1 MGIQTSLDQ
10 VAHAARILDVMQ
22 EADELTVA
30 ASRDGGG
37 RAVRLLARAA
47 ADPADQL
54 TAVAAIHALAQ
65 VFDEAADLA
74 LVALLDHDTRWIREH
89 AAWAFGTRLPRFD
102 AVSGLVAMVV
112 EGGFPGMLA
121 QRTLQQWAGS
131 APDHLAL
138 ALENALLGIRG
149 DGARSRLVETV
160 GLVRGRI
167 PERVLLRVAQ
177 DAAEGPL
184 TRSAAVAALGD
195 RPADE
200 ATLGIVSDI
209 ARGDDEVAAVA
220 RLAVLDIARQH
231 GDHPVA
237 PERPGL
243 TVVQLFL
250 HADIDAGLTHVGA
263 GDNGGI
269 ATLLVRLGDALVDPA
284 GPAGDAPAAR
294 HVAADGTPTGAG
306 AGATATSAA
315 AVADRPVDRV
325 ITLSRG
331 TPDQALASLARVSAG
346 EDGHVFAHVPM
357 LGGPRSLPEAWPHRV
372 AAERGIRRVL
382 RAAGRVDAVHLRMA
396 DVGTLAAST
405 VARELGIPVVF
416 TVAPDPHG
424 VVDALDRSGALTRDR
439 FGAVDAR
446 EHYWFRVRLV
456 QRLAADAAHTVL
468 FPRPELRRDMRRL
481 VGIDV
486 DAHPERHS
494 VVAEGI
500 DVAAIERSR
509 DDALLGAD
517 ADGAPARAFV
527 ELDQL
532 LAGLPEERR
541 GLPLVISVGRLAR
554 VKGMASLAHVWAADP
569 ALRARANVLIV
580 GGDLDAPSPEE
591 REQLTRILEAVPG
604 ADPVAAVAA
613 DPRAAAASAASAGL
627 LLAGHRGNDTVTRWL
642 AAVRYGRPG
651 LSAPGGAYAC
661 ASIKEEFGVA
671 LLEAMSM
678 GLPVVAPASGGP
690 ATYVEDG
697 VTGLLVDTTDPAALG
712 TGIARALDI
721 AAGPHADAAADRARD
736 MVARTFTIQAMAGT
750 LSRVYRDVAAADDR
764 TLWELSA
771 S

>member
-10 VAHAARILDVMQ
+10 VAQAARILDVMQ

-74 LVALLDHDTRWIREH
+74 LVALLDHDVRWIREH

-121 QRTLQQWAGS
+121 QRTLQQWAAS
-131 APDHLAL
+131 TPDHLSL
-138 ALENALLGIRG
+138 ALENALLGVRG
-149 DGARSRLVETV
+149 DGARSRLVETI
-160 GLVRGRI
+160 GLVSGRI
-167 PERVLLRVAQ
+167 PERVLLRTAQ
-177 DAAEGPL
+177 DPREGPL
-184 TRSAAVAALGD
+184 TRAAAVAALGD
-195 RPADE
+195 RPAGE

-231 GDHPVA
+231 GDHPAA

-284 GPAGDAPAAR
+284 GASTGTHD
-294 HVAADGTPTGAG
+294 VADTT
-306 AGATATSAA
+306 
-315 AVADRPVDRV
+315 VADRPVDRV
-325 ITLSRG
+325 LTLSRG

-346 EDGHVFAHVPM
+346 DDGHVFAHIPM

-372 AAERGIRRVL
+372 EAERGIRRVL

-424 VVDALDRSGALTRDR
+424 VVDALDRSGALTRDG

-468 FPRPELRRDMRRL
+468 FPRPELKRDMRRL

-509 DDALLGAD
+509 DDAMLGAD

-527 ELDQL
+527 ELDAL
-532 LAGLPEERR
+532 LAGLPAERR

-569 ALRARANVLIV
+569 ALRSRANLVIV
-580 GGDLDAPSPEE
+580 GGDLDAPSAEE
-591 REQLTRILEAVPG
+591 RDQLARILEAVPG
-604 ADPVAAVAA
+604 ADAPADAA
-613 DPRAAAASAASAGL
+613 RQGL

-651 LSAPGGAYAC
+651 LTAPGGAYAC

-697 VTGLLVDTTDPAALG
+697 VTGLLVDTSDSAALG

-721 AAGPHADAAADRARD
+721 AGGPGADAAADRARD

>member
-10 VAHAARILDVMQ
+10 VAQSARILDVMQ

-160 GLVRGRI
+160 GLVQGRI

-177 DAAEGPL
+177 DAAEGAL

-195 RPADE
+195 RPAGE
-200 ATLGIVSDI
+200 ATLAIVSDI

-284 GPAGDAPAAR
+284 GPAVGAPAA
-294 HVAADGTPTGAG
+294 HDVAATTVAG
-306 AGATATSAA
+306 
-315 AVADRPVDRV
+315 RPVDRV

-346 EDGHVFAHVPM
+346 DDGHVFAHVPM

-405 VARELGIPVVF
+405 VARQLGIPVVF

-468 FPRPELRRDMRRL
+468 FPRPELQRDIRRL

-527 ELDQL
+527 ELDAL

-569 ALRARANVLIV
+569 ALRARANLLIV
-580 GGDLDAPSPEE
+580 GGDLDAPSTEE
-591 REQLTRILEAVPG
+591 REQLARILEAVPG
-604 ADPVAAVAA
+604 ADPAAVAA

-651 LSAPGGAYAC
+651 LAAPGGAYAC

-721 AAGPHADAAADRARD
+721 AAGPRAEAAADRARD

>member
-10 VAHAARILDVMQ
+10 VAEAARILDVMQ

-74 LVALLDHDTRWIREH
+74 LVALLDHDVRWIREH

-131 APDHLAL
+131 TPDHVAL
-138 ALENALLGIRG
+138 ALENALLGVRG
-149 DGARSRLVETV
+149 DDARSRLVETI
-160 GLVRGRI
+160 GLVPGRI
-167 PERVLLRVAQ
+167 PERVLLRIAPA
-177 DAAEGPL
+177 AAEGPL

-195 RPADE
+195 RPAGE
-200 ATLGIVSDI
+200 AIAALVADI

-231 GDHPVA
+231 GDHPAA

-269 ATLLVRLGDALVDPA
+269 ATLLVRLGDALVETAVASASA
-284 GPAGDAPAAR
+284 GGAHADAPAA
-294 HVAADGTPTGAG
+294 AAP
-306 AGATATSAA
+306 
-315 AVADRPVDRV
+315 DRPVDRV

-331 TPDQALASLARVSAG
+331 TPDQALGSLARVTAG
-346 EDGHVFAHVPM
+346 DAGHVFAHIPM

-372 AAERGIRRVL
+372 EAERGIRRVL

-424 VVDALDRSGALTRDR
+424 VVDALDRSGALTRDG

-468 FPRPELRRDMRRL
+468 FPRPELKRDMRRL

-500 DVAAIERSR
+500 DVDAIERSR
-509 DDALLGAD
+509 DDAMLGAD

-527 ELDQL
+527 ELDDL
-532 LAGLPEERR
+532 LRDLPAERR

-569 ALRARANVLIV
+569 ALRSRANLLIV

-591 REQLTRILEAVPG
+591 REQLARILDAVPDADGPAG
-604 ADPVAAVAA
+604 AA
-613 DPRAAAASAASAGL
+613 RHGL

-651 LSAPGGAYAC
+651 LTAPGGAYAC

-697 VTGLLVDTTDPAALG
+697 VTGLLVDTADPAELA
-712 TGIARALDI
+712 TGITRALDI
-721 AAGPHADAAADRARD
+721 AAGPDAAAAADRARD

>member
-10 VAHAARILDVMQ
+10 VAQAARILDVMQ

-74 LVALLDHDTRWIREH
+74 LVALLDHEVRWIREH

-131 APDHLAL
+131 APDHLSL
-138 ALENALLGIRG
+138 ALENALLGVRG

-177 DAAEGPL
+177 DPREGPL

-195 RPADE
+195 RPAGE

-231 GDHPVA
+231 GDHPAA
-237 PERPGL
+237 PDRPGL

-284 GPAGDAPAAR
+284 GPAGDAP
-294 HVAADGTPTGAG
+294 GAHDV
-306 AGATATSAA
+306 TATT
-315 AVADRPVDRV
+315 VADRPVDRV

-331 TPDQALASLARVSAG
+331 TADQALASLARVTAG
-346 EDGHVFAHVPM
+346 GDGHVFAHIPL

-372 AAERGIRRVL
+372 EAERGIRRVL

-424 VVDALDRSGALTRDR
+424 VVDALDRSGALTRDG

-468 FPRPELRRDMRRL
+468 FPRPELKRDMRRL

-527 ELDQL
+527 ELDEL
-532 LAGLPEERR
+532 LAGLPAERR

-569 ALRARANVLIV
+569 ALRSRANLLVV
-580 GGDLDAPSPEE
+580 GGDLDAPSAEE
-591 REQLTRILEAVPG
+591 RDQLARILEAVPG
-604 ADPVAAVAA
+604 ADPAHVA
-613 DPRAAAASAASAGL
+613 DPRAAAADAARHGL

-651 LSAPGGAYAC
+651 LTAPGGAYAC

-697 VTGLLVDTTDPAALG
+697 VTGLLVDTTDPAALAV
-712 TGIARALDI
+712 GISRALDI
-721 AAGPHADAAADRARD
+721 AAGPDADAAADRARA

>member
-1 MGIQTSLDQ
+1 M
-10 VAHAARILDVMQ
+10 
-22 EADELTVA
+22 
-30 ASRDGGG
+30 
-37 RAVRLLARAA
+37 
-47 ADPADQL
+47 
-54 TAVAAIHALAQ
+54 
-65 VFDEAADLA
+65 
-74 LVALLDHDTRWIREH
+74 
-89 AAWAFGTRLPRFD
+89 
-102 AVSGLVAMVV
+102 
-112 EGGFPGMLA
+112 
-121 QRTLQQWAGS
+121 
-131 APDHLAL
+131 
-138 ALENALLGIRG
+138 
-149 DGARSRLVETV
+149 
-160 GLVRGRI
+160 
-167 PERVLLRVAQ
+167 
-177 DAAEGPL
+177 
-184 TRSAAVAALGD
+184 
-195 RPADE
+195 
-200 ATLGIVSDI
+200 
-209 ARGDDEVAAVA
+209 
-220 RLAVLDIARQH
+220 
-231 GDHPVA
+231 
-237 PERPGL
+237 
-243 TVVQLFL
+243 
-250 HADIDAGLTHVGA
+250 
-263 GDNGGI
+263 
-269 ATLLVRLGDALVDPA
+269 DPA
-284 GPAGDAPAAR
+284 GTVGHAPAAR
-294 HVAADGTPTGAG
+294 DVAATTVP
-306 AGATATSAA
+306 
-315 AVADRPVDRV
+315 DRPVGRV

-331 TPDQALASLARVSAG
+331 TPDQALASLARVTAG
-346 EDGHVFAHVPM
+346 DDGHVFAHIPM

-372 AAERGIRRVL
+372 EAERGIRRVL

-439 FGAVDAR
+439 FGGVDER

-468 FPRPELRRDMRRL
+468 FPRPELKRDMRRL

-509 DDALLGAD
+509 DDAVLGAD

-527 ELDQL
+527 ELDDL
-532 LAGLPEERR
+532 LRGLPEERR
-541 GLPLVISVGRLAR
+541 GLPLVISVGRIAR
-554 VKGMASLAHVWAADP
+554 VKGMAQLAHVWAADP
-569 ALRARANVLIV
+569 ALRSRANLLIV
-580 GGDLDAPSPEE
+580 GGDLDAPTPEE
-591 REQLTRILEAVPG
+591 REQLARILDAVPD
-604 ADPVAAVAA
+604 ADGPADAA
-613 DPRAAAASAASAGL
+613 RHGL

-651 LSAPGGAYAC
+651 LTAPGGAYAC

-697 VTGLLVDTTDPAALG
+697 VTGLLVDTTHPGDLA

-721 AAGPHADAAADRARD
+721 AAGPDADAAADRARD

>member
-10 VAHAARILDVMQ
+10 VAQAARILDVMQ

-74 LVALLDHDTRWIREH
+74 LVALLDHDVRWIREH

-121 QRTLQQWAGS
+121 QRTLQQWAAS
-131 APDHLAL
+131 TPDHLSL
-138 ALENALLGIRG
+138 ALENALLGVRG
-149 DGARSRLVETV
+149 DGARSRLVETI
-160 GLVRGRI
+160 GLVSGRI
-167 PERVLLRVAQ
+167 PERVLLRTAQ
-177 DAAEGPL
+177 DPREGPL
-184 TRSAAVAALGD
+184 TRAAAVAALGD
-195 RPADE
+195 RPAGE

-209 ARGDDEVAAVA
+209 AHGDDEVAAVA

-231 GDHPVA
+231 GDHPAA

-284 GPAGDAPAAR
+284 GTSTGTHD
-294 HVAADGTPTGAG
+294 VADTT
-306 AGATATSAA
+306 
-315 AVADRPVDRV
+315 VADRPVDRV
-325 ITLSRG
+325 VTLSRG

-346 EDGHVFAHVPM
+346 DDGHVFAHIPM

-372 AAERGIRRVL
+372 EAERGIRRVL

-424 VVDALDRSGALTRDR
+424 VVDALDRSGALTRDG

-468 FPRPELRRDMRRL
+468 FPRPELKRDMRRL

-509 DDALLGAD
+509 DDAMLGAD

-527 ELDQL
+527 ELDDL
-532 LAGLPEERR
+532 LAGLPAERR

-569 ALRARANVLIV
+569 ALRSRANLLIV
-580 GGDLDAPSPEE
+580 GGDLDAPSAEE
-591 REQLTRILEAVPG
+591 REQLARILEAVPG
-604 ADPVAAVAA
+604 ADAPADAA
-613 DPRAAAASAASAGL
+613 RHGL

-651 LSAPGGAYAC
+651 LTAPGGAYAC

-697 VTGLLVDTTDPAALG
+697 VTGLLVDTSDPAALG

-721 AAGPHADAAADRARD
+721 AGGPDADAAADRARD

>member
-10 VAHAARILDVMQ
+10 VAQAARILDVMQ

-74 LVALLDHDTRWIREH
+74 LVALLDHDVRWIREH

-121 QRTLQQWAGS
+121 QRTLQQWAAS
-131 APDHLAL
+131 TPDHLSL
-138 ALENALLGIRG
+138 ALENALLGVRG
-149 DGARSRLVETV
+149 DGARSRLVETI
-160 GLVRGRI
+160 GLVSGRI
-167 PERVLLRVAQ
+167 PERVLLRTAQ
-177 DAAEGPL
+177 DPREGPL
-184 TRSAAVAALGD
+184 TRAAAVAALGD
-195 RPADE
+195 RPAGE

-231 GDHPVA
+231 GDHPAA

-284 GPAGDAPAAR
+284 GASTGTHD
-294 HVAADGTPTGAG
+294 VADTT
-306 AGATATSAA
+306 
-315 AVADRPVDRV
+315 VADRPVDRV
-325 ITLSRG
+325 LTLSRG
-331 TPDQALASLARVSAG
+331 TPDQALASLARVSVG
-346 EDGHVFAHVPM
+346 DDGHVFAHIPM

-372 AAERGIRRVL
+372 EAERGIRRVL

-424 VVDALDRSGALTRDR
+424 VVDALDRSGALTRDG

-468 FPRPELRRDMRRL
+468 FPRPELKRDMRRL

-509 DDALLGAD
+509 DDAMLGAD
-517 ADGAPARAFV
+517 ADGTPARAFV
-527 ELDQL
+527 ELDAL
-532 LAGLPEERR
+532 LAGLPAERR

-569 ALRARANVLIV
+569 ALRSRANLLIV
-580 GGDLDAPSPEE
+580 GGDLDAPSAEE
-591 REQLTRILEAVPG
+591 RDQLARILEAVPG
-604 ADPVAAVAA
+604 ADAPADAA
-613 DPRAAAASAASAGL
+613 RHGL

-651 LSAPGGAYAC
+651 LTAPGGAYAC

-712 TGIARALDI
+712 SGIARALDI
-721 AAGPHADAAADRARD
+721 AAGPDADAAADRARD

>member
-10 VAHAARILDVMQ
+10 VAQAARILDVMQ

-74 LVALLDHDTRWIREH
+74 LVALLDHDVRWIREH

-131 APDHLAL
+131 TPDHVAL
-138 ALENALLGIRG
+138 ALENALLGVRG
-149 DGARSRLVETV
+149 DDARSRLVETI
-160 GLVRGRI
+160 GLVPGRI
-167 PERVLLRVAQ
+167 PERVLLRIAP
-177 DAAEGPL
+177 AEAEGPL

-195 RPADE
+195 RPAGE
-200 ATLGIVSDI
+200 AIAALVTDI

-231 GDHPVA
+231 GDHPAA
-237 PERPGL
+237 PELPGL

-269 ATLLVRLGDALVDPA
+269 ATLLVRLGDALV
-284 GPAGDAPAAR
+284 APAA
-294 HVAADGTPTGAG
+294 ASAAG
-306 AGATATSAA
+306 AHADAPDAA
-315 AVADRPVDRV
+315 ADRPVDRV

-331 TPDQALASLARVSAG
+331 TPDQALGSLARVTAG
-346 EDGHVFAHVPM
+346 DAGHVFAHIPM

-372 AAERGIRRVL
+372 EAERGIRRVL

-424 VVDALDRSGALTRDR
+424 VVDALDRSGALTRDG

-468 FPRPELRRDMRRL
+468 FPRPELKRDMRRL

-500 DVAAIERSR
+500 DVDAIERSR
-509 DDALLGAD
+509 DDAMLGAD

-527 ELDQL
+527 ELDRL
-532 LAGLPEERR
+532 LADLPAERR
-541 GLPLVISVGRLAR
+541 GLPLVVSVGRLAR

-569 ALRARANVLIV
+569 ALRSRANLLIV
-580 GGDLDAPSPEE
+580 GGDLEAPSPEE
-591 REQLTRILEAVPG
+591 REQLARILDAVPDVDGPAG
-604 ADPVAAVAA
+604 AA
-613 DPRAAAASAASAGL
+613 RHGL

-651 LSAPGGAYAC
+651 LTAPGGAYAC

-697 VTGLLVDTTDPAALG
+697 VTGLLVDTADAHALG

-721 AAGPHADAAADRARD
+721 AAGPGAAAAADRARD

>member
-10 VAHAARILDVMQ
+10 VAQAARILDVMQ

-74 LVALLDHDTRWIREH
+74 LVALLDHDVRWIREH

-121 QRTLQQWAGS
+121 QRTLQQWAAS
-131 APDHLAL
+131 TPDHLSL
-138 ALENALLGIRG
+138 ALENALLGVRG
-149 DGARSRLVETV
+149 DGARSRLVETI
-160 GLVRGRI
+160 GLVSGRI
-167 PERVLLRVAQ
+167 PERVLLRTAQ
-177 DAAEGPL
+177 DPREGPL
-184 TRSAAVAALGD
+184 TRAAAVAALGD
-195 RPADE
+195 RPAGE

-231 GDHPVA
+231 GDHPAA

-284 GPAGDAPAAR
+284 GTSTGTHD
-294 HVAADGTPTGAG
+294 VADTT
-306 AGATATSAA
+306 
-315 AVADRPVDRV
+315 VADRPVDRV
-325 ITLSRG
+325 LTLSRG

-346 EDGHVFAHVPM
+346 DDGHVFAHIPM

-372 AAERGIRRVL
+372 EAERGIRRVL

-424 VVDALDRSGALTRDR
+424 VVDALDRSGALTRDG

-468 FPRPELRRDMRRL
+468 FPRPELKRDMRRL

-509 DDALLGAD
+509 DDAMLGAD

-527 ELDQL
+527 ELDAL
-532 LAGLPEERR
+532 LAGLPAERR

-569 ALRARANVLIV
+569 ALRSRANLLIV
-580 GGDLDAPSPEE
+580 GGDLDAPSAEE
-591 REQLTRILEAVPG
+591 REQLARILEAVPG
-604 ADPVAAVAA
+604 ADAPADAA
-613 DPRAAAASAASAGL
+613 RHGL

-651 LSAPGGAYAC
+651 LTAPGGAYAC

-697 VTGLLVDTTDPAALG
+697 VTGLLVDTSDPAALG

-721 AAGPHADAAADRARD
+721 AGGPGADAAADRARD

>member
-10 VAHAARILDVMQ
+10 VAQAARILDVMQ

-89 AAWAFGTRLPRFD
+89 AAWAFGTRLPRYD

-112 EGGFPGMLA
+112 DGGFPGMLA
-121 QRTLQQWAGS
+121 QRTLQQWAVS

-138 ALENALLGIRG
+138 ALENALLGVRG
-149 DGARSRLVETV
+149 DDARARLVETV
-160 GLVRGRI
+160 GLVPGRI

-177 DAAEGPL
+177 DAREGTL
-184 TRSAAVAALGD
+184 ARAAAVAALGD
-195 RPADE
+195 RPAGE

-231 GDHPVA
+231 GDHLRP

-284 GPAGDAPAAR
+284 AAS
-294 HVAADGTPTGAG
+294 GASP
-306 AGATATSAA
+306 GAT
-315 AVADRPVDRV
+315 VADRPVDRV

-331 TPDQALASLARVSAG
+331 TADQALASLAQVSTG
-346 EDGHVFAHVPM
+346 RDGHVFAHIPM

-372 AAERGIRRVL
+372 EAERGIRRIL

-405 VARELGIPVVF
+405 VARQLGIPVVF

-439 FGAVDAR
+439 FGAVDER

-468 FPRPELRRDMRRL
+468 FPRPDLKRDMRHL

-509 DDALLGAD
+509 DDALLGVD

-527 ELDQL
+527 ELDEL
-532 LAGLPEERR
+532 LAALPDERR

-569 ALRARANVLIV
+569 ALRSRANLLIV

-591 REQLTRILEAVPG
+591 REQLARIAEAVPG
-604 ADPVAAVAA
+604 DPGTPAAADAA
-613 DPRAAAASAASAGL
+613 DPRAVAASAARHGL

-651 LSAPGGAYAC
+651 LTARGGAYAC

-671 LLEAMSM
+671 LLEAMST

-697 VTGLLVDTTDPAALG
+697 VTGLLVDTTDPAALAS
-712 TGIARALDI
+712 GIVRALDI
-721 AAGPHADAAADRARD
+721 AAGPDAAVAADRARD

-750 LSRVYRDVAAADDR
+750 LTRVYRDVAAADDR

>member
-10 VAHAARILDVMQ
+10 VAQAARILDVMQ

-121 QRTLQQWAGS
+121 QRTLQQWAAS

-138 ALENALLGIRG
+138 ALESALLGVRG
-149 DGARSRLVETV
+149 DGPRARLVETV
-160 GLVRGRI
+160 GLVAGRI
-167 PERVLLRVAQ
+167 PERVLLRLAQ
-177 DAAEGPL
+177 DAREGTL
-184 TRSAAVAALGD
+184 TRAAAVAALGD
-195 RPADE
+195 RPAGE
-200 ATLGIVSDI
+200 ATLAIVSDI

-231 GDHPVA
+231 GDHLRA

-250 HADIDAGLTHVGA
+250 HADIDAGLTQVGA

-269 ATLLVRLGDALVDPA
+269 ATLLVRLGDALVDP
-284 GPAGDAPAAR
+284 PAASD
-294 HVAADGTPTGAG
+294 AL
-306 AGATATSAA
+306 AGAT
-315 AVADRPVDRV
+315 VADRPVDRV

-331 TPDQALASLARVSAG
+331 TADQALASLAQVSTG
-346 EDGHVFAHVPM
+346 RDGHVFAHIPM

-372 AAERGIRRVL
+372 EAERGIRRIL

-439 FGAVDAR
+439 FGGVDER

-468 FPRPELRRDMRRL
+468 FPRPELKRDMRRL

-494 VVAEGI
+494 VIAEGI

-509 DDALLGAD
+509 DDAVLGAD
-517 ADGAPARAFV
+517 AEGAPARAFV
-527 ELDQL
+527 ELDEL
-532 LAGLPEERR
+532 LAALPAERR

-569 ALRARANVLIV
+569 ALRLRANLLIV

-591 REQLTRILEAVPG
+591 REQLARIAEAVPG
-604 ADPVAAVAA
+604 TDPAAAAA
-613 DPRAAAASAASAGL
+613 DPRAAAAAAARHGL

-651 LSAPGGAYAC
+651 FTAPGGAYAC

-721 AAGPHADAAADRARD
+721 AAGPGASAAADRARD
-736 MVARTFTIQAMAGT
+736 MVARTFTIQAMADT
-750 LSRVYRDVAAADDR
+750 LTRVYRDVAAADDR

>member
-10 VAHAARILDVMQ
+10 VAQAARILDVMQ

-74 LVALLDHDTRWIREH
+74 LVALLDHDVRWIREH

-121 QRTLQQWAGS
+121 QRTLQQWAAS
-131 APDHLAL
+131 TPDHLSL
-138 ALENALLGIRG
+138 ALENALLGVRG
-149 DGARSRLVETV
+149 DGARSRLVETI
-160 GLVRGRI
+160 GLVSGRI
-167 PERVLLRVAQ
+167 PERVLLRTAQ
-177 DAAEGPL
+177 DPREGPL
-184 TRSAAVAALGD
+184 TRAAAVAALGD
-195 RPADE
+195 RPAGE
-200 ATLGIVSDI
+200 ATLAIVSDI

-231 GDHPVA
+231 GDHPAA

-284 GPAGDAPAAR
+284 AAS
-294 HVAADGTPTGAG
+294 TG
-306 AGATATSAA
+306 SHD
-315 AVADRPVDRV
+315 VADTTVPGRPVDRV
-325 ITLSRG
+325 LTLSRG

-346 EDGHVFAHVPM
+346 DDGHVFAHVPM

-372 AAERGIRRVL
+372 EAERGIRRVL

-424 VVDALDRSGALTRDR
+424 VVDALDRSGALTRDG

-468 FPRPELRRDMRRL
+468 FPRPELKRDMRRL

-509 DDALLGAD
+509 DDAMLGAD

-527 ELDQL
+527 ELDAL
-532 LAGLPEERR
+532 LAGLPAERR

-554 VKGMASLAHVWAADP
+554 VKGMASLAHVWSADP
-569 ALRARANVLIV
+569 ALRSRANLLIV

-591 REQLTRILEAVPG
+591 RDQLARILDAVPG
-604 ADPVAAVAA
+604 ADDPADAA
-613 DPRAAAASAASAGL
+613 RHGL

-651 LSAPGGAYAC
+651 LTAPGGAYAC

-697 VTGLLVDTTDPAALG
+697 VTGLLVDTADPAALG

-721 AAGPHADAAADRARD
+721 AAGPDADAAADRARD

>member
-10 VAHAARILDVMQ
+10 VAQAARILDVMQ

-74 LVALLDHDTRWIREH
+74 LVALLDHDVRWIREH

-121 QRTLQQWAGS
+121 QRTLEQWAAS
-131 APDHLAL
+131 TPDHLSL
-138 ALENALLGIRG
+138 ALENALLGVRG
-149 DGARSRLVETV
+149 DGARSRLVETI
-160 GLVRGRI
+160 GLVQGRI
-167 PERVLLRVAQ
+167 PERVLLRIAQ
-177 DAAEGPL
+177 DAHEGPL
-184 TRSAAVAALGD
+184 TRAAAVAALGD
-195 RPADE
+195 RPAGE

-231 GDHPVA
+231 GDHPA
-237 PERPGL
+237 GPERPGL

-284 GPAGDAPAAR
+284 AATPGAP
-294 HVAADGTPTGAG
+294 TPGAPTAG
-306 AGATATSAA
+306 APT
-315 AVADRPVDRV
+315 VADRPVDRV

-346 EDGHVFAHVPM
+346 DDGHVFAHIPM

-372 AAERGIRRVL
+372 EAERGIRRVL

-396 DVGTLAAST
+396 DVGTLSAST

-424 VVDALDRSGALTRDR
+424 VVDALDRSGALTRDG

-468 FPRPELRRDMRRL
+468 FPRPELKRDMRRL

-509 DDALLGAD
+509 DDAMLGAD
-517 ADGAPARAFV
+517 ADGSPARAFV
-527 ELDQL
+527 ELDDL
-532 LAGLPEERR
+532 LRGLPAERR
-541 GLPLVISVGRLAR
+541 DLPLVISVGRLAR

-569 ALRARANVLIV
+569 ALRSRANLLVV
-580 GGDLDAPSPEE
+580 GGDLDAPTPEE
-591 REQLTRILEAVPG
+591 REQLALILEAVPD
-604 ADPVAAVAA
+604 ADGPADAA
-613 DPRAAAASAASAGL
+613 RHGL

-651 LSAPGGAYAC
+651 LTAPGGAYAC

-712 TGIARALDI
+712 SGIARALDI
-721 AAGPHADAAADRARD
+721 AAGPDADAAADRARD

>member
-10 VAHAARILDVMQ
+10 VAQAARILDVMQ

-47 ADPADQL
+47 EDPADQL

-65 VFDEAADLA
+65 VFDETADLV

-89 AAWAFGTRLPRFD
+89 AAWAFGTRLPRYD
-102 AVSGLVAMVV
+102 AVAGLVAMVV

-131 APDHLAL
+131 SPEHVSL
-138 ALENALLGIRG
+138 ALESALLGIRG
-149 DGARSRLVETV
+149 DGARSRLVETI
-160 GLVRGRI
+160 GLVTGRI
-167 PERVLLRVAQ
+167 AQRVLLRVVQ
-177 DAAEGPL
+177 DGEEGQL
-184 TRSAAVAALGD
+184 TRCAAVAALGD
-195 RPADE
+195 RPASVTVL
-200 ATLGIVSDI
+200 AIVSDL
-209 ARGDDEVAAVA
+209 ARGDDDVAAVA

-231 GDHPVA
+231 DDPAPDPV
-237 PERPGL
+237 RPGL

-284 GPAGDAPAAR
+284 AAASAHDVDALAP
-294 HVAADGTPTGAG
+294 
-306 AGATATSAA
+306 S

-331 TPDQALASLARVSAG
+331 TPDQALSSLARVSAG
-346 EDGHVFAHVPM
+346 DDGHVLAHVPL

-372 AAERGIRRVL
+372 EAERGIRRVL

-439 FGAVDAR
+439 FGGVDER

-468 FPRPELRRDMRRL
+468 FPRPELKRDMRRL

-500 DVAAIERSR
+500 DVSAIERSR
-509 DDALLGAD
+509 DDAMLGAD

-527 ELDQL
+527 ELDEL
-532 LAGLPEERR
+532 LAALPAERR
-541 GLPLVISVGRLAR
+541 GLPLLVSVGRLAR
-554 VKGMASLAHVWAADP
+554 VKGMASLARVWAADP
-569 ALRARANVLIV
+569 ALRARANLLVV

-591 REQLTRILEAVPG
+591 RDQLARIAEAVPG
-604 ADPVAAVAA
+604 ADPGAAGA
-613 DPRAAAASAASAGL
+613 DPRAIAAAAAPHGL

-651 LSAPGGAYAC
+651 LAAAGGAYAC

-697 VTGLLVDTTDPAALG
+697 VTGLLVDTTDPAALASG
-712 TGIARALDI
+712 VAHALDL
-721 AAGPHADAAADRARD
+721 AAGPDADATAERARD

>member
-10 VAHAARILDVMQ
+10 VAQAARILDVMQ

-65 VFDEAADLA
+65 VFDEAADHA
-74 LVALLDHDTRWIREH
+74 LVALLDHDVRWIREH

-131 APDHLAL
+131 TPDHVAL
-138 ALENALLGIRG
+138 ALENALLGVRG
-149 DGARSRLVETV
+149 DDARSRLVETI
-160 GLVRGRI
+160 GLVPGRI
-167 PERVLLRVAQ
+167 PERVLLRIAP
-177 DAAEGPL
+177 ASAEGPL

-195 RPADE
+195 RPAGE
-200 ATLGIVSDI
+200 AIAALVADI

-220 RLAVLDIARQH
+220 RLAVLDVARRD
-231 GDHPVA
+231 GDHGSHPA
-237 PERPGL
+237 PAPRAGL

-269 ATLLVRLGDALVDPA
+269 ATLLVRLGDALV
-284 GPAGDAPAAR
+284 APAADSGADAPG
-294 HVAADGTPTGAG
+294 VAADPH
-306 AGATATSAA
+306 AA
-315 AVADRPVDRV
+315 AGDRPVDRV

-331 TPDQALASLARVSAG
+331 TPDQALGSLARVTAG
-346 EDGHVFAHVPM
+346 DDGHVFAHIPM

-372 AAERGIRRVL
+372 EAERGIRRVL

-424 VVDALDRSGALTRDR
+424 VVDALDRSGALTRDG
-439 FGAVDAR
+439 FGGVDER

-468 FPRPELRRDMRRL
+468 FPRPELKRDMRRL

-509 DDALLGAD
+509 DDAMLGAD

-527 ELDQL
+527 ELDHL
-532 LAGLPEERR
+532 LRALPEERR

-569 ALRARANVLIV
+569 ALRSRANLLIV

-591 REQLTRILEAVPG
+591 REQLARILDAVPD
-604 ADPVAAVAA
+604 ADGPADAA
-613 DPRAAAASAASAGL
+613 RHGL

-651 LSAPGGAYAC
+651 LTAPGGAYAC

-697 VTGLLVDTTDPAALG
+697 VTGLLVDTADPAQLA

-721 AAGPHADAAADRARD
+721 AGGPGADAAADRARD

>member
-10 VAHAARILDVMQ
+10 VAEAARILDVMQ

-65 VFDEAADLA
+65 VFDEAADHA

-102 AVSGLVAMVV
+102 AVSGLVAMVG

-131 APDHLAL
+131 TPDHVAL
-138 ALENALLGIRG
+138 ALENALLGVQG
-149 DGARSRLVETV
+149 DGPRSRLVETV
-160 GLVRGRI
+160 GLVPGRI
-167 PERVLLRVAQ
+167 PERVLLRIAPA
-177 DAAEGPL
+177 AAEGPL

-195 RPADE
+195 RPAGE
-200 ATLGIVSDI
+200 AIDALVADI

-231 GDHPVA
+231 GDHPA
-237 PERPGL
+237 PPERPGL

-284 GPAGDAPAAR
+284 GTVGHAPAAR
-294 HVAADGTPTGAG
+294 DVATTTVP
-306 AGATATSAA
+306 
-315 AVADRPVDRV
+315 DRPVDRV

-331 TPDQALASLARVSAG
+331 TPDQALASLARVTAG
-346 EDGHVFAHVPM
+346 DDGHVFAHIPM

-372 AAERGIRRVL
+372 EAERGIRRVL

-439 FGAVDAR
+439 FGGVDER

-468 FPRPELRRDMRRL
+468 FPRPELKRDMRRL

-509 DDALLGAD
+509 DDAMLGAD

-527 ELDQL
+527 ELDDL
-532 LAGLPEERR
+532 LRGLPEERR
-541 GLPLVISVGRLAR
+541 GLPLVS
-554 VKGMASLAHVWAADP
+554 
-569 ALRARANVLIV
+569 
-580 GGDLDAPSPEE
+580 
-591 REQLTRILEAVPG
+591 
-604 ADPVAAVAA
+604 
-613 DPRAAAASAASAGL
+613 ASAASPASRAWRSSRTSGRRIPRSGP
-627 LLAGHRGNDTVTRWL
+627 APTSSSL
-642 AAVRYGRPG
+642 AATSTRPRRRSASSSRG
-651 LSAPGGAYAC
+651 SSTPSPTRTARPTPRATASSSPATAATTPSRAGSPPSATAAPGSRRRAARTRARASRRSSASRCSRRCRWAC
-661 ASIKEEFGVA
+661 PS
-671 LLEAMSM
+671 SR
-678 GLPVVAPASGGP
+678 PR
-690 ATYVEDG
+690 
-697 VTGLLVDTTDPAALG
+697 PAAPPP
-712 TGIARALDI
+712 TW
-721 AAGPHADAAADRARD
+721 
-736 MVARTFTIQAMAGT
+736 RTA
-750 LSRVYRDVAAADDR
+750 
-764 TLWELSA
+764 
-771 S
+771 

>member
-10 VAHAARILDVMQ
+10 VAQAARILDVMQ

-74 LVALLDHDTRWIREH
+74 LVALLDHDVRWIREH

-121 QRTLQQWAGS
+121 QRTLEQWAAS
-131 APDHLAL
+131 TPDHLSL
-138 ALENALLGIRG
+138 ALENALLGVRG
-149 DGARSRLVETV
+149 DGARSRLVETI
-160 GLVRGRI
+160 GLVHGRI
-167 PERVLLRVAQ
+167 PERVLLRIAQ
-177 DAAEGPL
+177 DAHEGPL
-184 TRSAAVAALGD
+184 TRAAAVAALGD
-195 RPADE
+195 RPAGE

-231 GDHPVA
+231 GDHPAV

-284 GPAGDAPAAR
+284 AATPGAP
-294 HVAADGTPTGAG
+294 TAG
-306 AGATATSAA
+306 APT
-315 AVADRPVDRV
+315 VADRPVDRV

-346 EDGHVFAHVPM
+346 DDGHVFAHIPM

-372 AAERGIRRVL
+372 EAERGIRRVL
-382 RAAGRVDAVHLRMA
+382 RAAGCVDAVHLRMA

-424 VVDALDRSGALTRDR
+424 VVDALDRSGALTRDG

-468 FPRPELRRDMRRL
+468 FPRPELKRDMRRL

-509 DDALLGAD
+509 DDAMLGAD
-517 ADGAPARAFV
+517 ADGSPARAFV
-527 ELDQL
+527 ELDDL
-532 LAGLPEERR
+532 LRGLPAERR
-541 GLPLVISVGRLAR
+541 DLPLVISVGRLAR

-569 ALRARANVLIV
+569 ALRSRANLLVV
-580 GGDLDAPSPEE
+580 GGDLDAPTPEE
-591 REQLTRILEAVPG
+591 REQLALILEAVPD
-604 ADPVAAVAA
+604 ADGPADAA
-613 DPRAAAASAASAGL
+613 RHGL

-651 LSAPGGAYAC
+651 LTAPGGAYAC

-712 TGIARALDI
+712 SGIARALDI
-721 AAGPHADAAADRARD
+721 AAGPDADAAADRARD

>member
-10 VAHAARILDVMQ
+10 VAQAARILDVMQ

-74 LVALLDHDTRWIREH
+74 LVALLDHDVRWIREH

-121 QRTLQQWAGS
+121 QRTLEQWAGS
-131 APDHLAL
+131 TPDHLSL
-138 ALENALLGIRG
+138 ALENALLGVRG
-149 DGARSRLVETV
+149 DGARSRLVETI
-160 GLVRGRI
+160 GLVHGRI
-167 PERVLLRVAQ
+167 PERVLLRLAQ
-177 DAAEGPL
+177 DVREGPL

-195 RPADE
+195 RPAGE

-209 ARGDDEVAAVA
+209 ARGDDAVAAVA

-231 GDHPVA
+231 GDHPAA
-237 PERPGL
+237 PARPGL

-284 GPAGDAPAAR
+284 AAAPGSAAS
-294 HVAADGTPTGAG
+294 AAETAG
-306 AGATATSAA
+306 APT
-315 AVADRPVDRV
+315 VADRPVDRV

-346 EDGHVFAHVPM
+346 DDGHVFAHIPM

-372 AAERGIRRVL
+372 EAERGIRRVL

-424 VVDALDRSGALTRDR
+424 VVDALDRSGALTRDG

-468 FPRPELRRDMRRL
+468 FPRPELKRDMRRL

-509 DDALLGAD
+509 DDAMLGAD

-527 ELDQL
+527 ELDDL
-532 LAGLPEERR
+532 LRGLPEERR
-541 GLPLVISVGRLAR
+541 GLPFVISVGRLAR
-554 VKGMASLAHVWAADP
+554 VKGMAQLAHVWAADP
-569 ALRARANVLIV
+569 ALRSRANLLVV
-580 GGDLDAPSPEE
+580 GGDLDAPTSEE
-591 REQLTRILEAVPG
+591 RDQLARILDAVPG
-604 ADPVAAVAA
+604 AGDPSDAA
-613 DPRAAAASAASAGL
+613 RHGL

-651 LSAPGGAYAC
+651 LTAPGGAYAC

-697 VTGLLVDTTDPAALG
+697 VTGLLVDTTDPAGLA

-721 AAGPHADAAADRARD
+721 AGGPEADAAADRARD

>member
-10 VAHAARILDVMQ
+10 VAQAARILDVMQ

-65 VFDEAADLA
+65 VFDDAADLA

-121 QRTLQQWAGS
+121 QRTLEQWAAS
-131 APDHLAL
+131 TPDHLSL
-138 ALENALLGIRG
+138 ALENALLGVRG
-149 DGARSRLVETV
+149 DGARSRLVETI
-160 GLVRGRI
+160 GLVHGRI
-167 PERVLLRVAQ
+167 PERVLLRTAQ
-177 DAAEGPL
+177 DPREGPL
-184 TRSAAVAALGD
+184 TRAAAVAALGD
-195 RPADE
+195 RPAGE

-231 GDHPVA
+231 GDHPA
-237 PERPGL
+237 GPERPGL

-284 GPAGDAPAAR
+284 AAAPGNA
-294 HVAADGTPTGAG
+294 TAG
-306 AGATATSAA
+306 APT
-315 AVADRPVDRV
+315 VAGRPVDRV

-331 TPDQALASLARVSAG
+331 TADQALASLARVSAG
-346 EDGHVFAHVPM
+346 DDGHVFAHIPM

-372 AAERGIRRVL
+372 EAERGIRRVL

-424 VVDALDRSGALTRDR
+424 VVDALDRSGALTRDG

-468 FPRPELRRDMRRL
+468 FPRPELKRDMRRL

-509 DDALLGAD
+509 DDAMLGAD
-517 ADGAPARAFV
+517 AEGAPARAFV
-527 ELDQL
+527 ELDAL

-569 ALRARANVLIV
+569 ALRSRANLLIV
-580 GGDLDAPSPEE
+580 GGDLDAPTSEE
-591 REQLTRILEAVPG
+591 RDQLARILEAVPG
-604 ADPVAAVAA
+604 AGDPADAA
-613 DPRAAAASAASAGL
+613 RHGL

-651 LSAPGGAYAC
+651 LTAPGGAYAC

-712 TGIARALDI
+712 SGIARALDI
-721 AAGPHADAAADRARD
+721 AAGPDADAAADRARD

>member
-10 VAHAARILDVMQ
+10 VAQAARILDVMQ

-47 ADPADQL
+47 EDPADQL

-65 VFDEAADLA
+65 VFDETADLA

-102 AVSGLVAMVV
+102 AVAGLVAMVV

-131 APDHLAL
+131 SPEHVSL
-138 ALENALLGIRG
+138 ALESALLGIRG

-160 GLVRGRI
+160 GLVAGRI
-167 PERVLLRVAQ
+167 AQRVLLRVVQ
-177 DAAEGPL
+177 DGAEGTL
-184 TRSAAVAALGD
+184 TRCAAVAALGD
-195 RPADE
+195 RPASVTVL
-200 ATLGIVSDI
+200 AIVSDL
-209 ARGDDEVAAVA
+209 ARGDDDVAAVA

-231 GDHPVA
+231 DDPVEA
-237 PERPGL
+237 PARPGL

-269 ATLLVRLGDALVDPA
+269 ATLLVRLGDALVDPSGA
-284 GPAGDAPAAR
+284 DAA
-294 HVAADGTPTGAG
+294 AADADPLDPRA
-306 AGATATSAA
+306 
-315 AVADRPVDRV
+315 ADRAVDRV

-331 TPDQALASLARVSAG
+331 TPDQTLASLARVNAG
-346 EDGHVFAHVPM
+346 AGGHVFAHVPM

-372 AAERGIRRVL
+372 EAERGIRRVL
-382 RAAGRVDAVHLRMA
+382 RAAGHVDAVHLRMA

-424 VVDALDRSGALTRDR
+424 VVDALDRSGALTRDG
-439 FGAVDAR
+439 FGGVDER

-500 DVAAIERSR
+500 DVSAIERSR
-509 DDALLGAD
+509 DDAMLGAD

-527 ELDQL
+527 ELDEL
-532 LAGLPEERR
+532 LAALPAERR

-554 VKGMASLAHVWAADP
+554 VKGMASLAQAWAADP
-569 ALRARANVLIV
+569 ALRSRANLLVV

-591 REQLTRILEAVPG
+591 RDQ
-604 ADPVAAVAA
+604 
-613 DPRAAAASAASAGL
+613 
-627 LLAGHRGNDTVTRWL
+627 
-642 AAVRYGRPG
+642 
-651 LSAPGGAYAC
+651 
-661 ASIKEEFGVA
+661 
-671 LLEAMSM
+671 
-678 GLPVVAPASGGP
+678 
-690 ATYVEDG
+690 
-697 VTGLLVDTTDPAALG
+697 
-712 TGIARALDI
+712 
-721 AAGPHADAAADRARD
+721 
-736 MVARTFTIQAMAGT
+736 VARIAEA
-750 LSRVYRDVAAADDR
+750 
-764 TLWELSA
+764 
-771 S
+771 

>member
-10 VAHAARILDVMQ
+10 VAQAARILDVMQ

-74 LVALLDHDTRWIREH
+74 LVALLDHDVRWIREH

-121 QRTLQQWAGS
+121 QRTLQQWAAS
-131 APDHLAL
+131 TPDHLSL
-138 ALENALLGIRG
+138 ALENALLGVRG
-149 DGARSRLVETV
+149 DGARSRLVETI
-160 GLVRGRI
+160 GLVSGRI
-167 PERVLLRVAQ
+167 PERVLLRTAQ
-177 DAAEGPL
+177 DPREGPL
-184 TRSAAVAALGD
+184 TRAAAVAALGD
-195 RPADE
+195 RPAGE

-231 GDHPVA
+231 GDHLAA
-237 PERPGL
+237 PEGPGL

-284 GPAGDAPAAR
+284 GASTGTHD
-294 HVAADGTPTGAG
+294 VADTT
-306 AGATATSAA
+306 
-315 AVADRPVDRV
+315 VADRPVDRV
-325 ITLSRG
+325 LTLSRG
-331 TPDQALASLARVSAG
+331 TPDQALASLARVSVG
-346 EDGHVFAHVPM
+346 DDGHVFAHIPM

-372 AAERGIRRVL
+372 EAERGIRRVL

-424 VVDALDRSGALTRDR
+424 VVDALDRSGALTRDG

-468 FPRPELRRDMRRL
+468 FPRPELKRDMRRL

-509 DDALLGAD
+509 DDAMLGAD

-527 ELDQL
+527 ELDAL
-532 LAGLPEERR
+532 LAGLPAERR
-541 GLPLVISVGRLAR
+541 GLPIVISVGRLAR

-569 ALRARANVLIV
+569 ALRARANLLIV
-580 GGDLDAPSPEE
+580 GGDLDAPSAEE
-591 REQLTRILEAVPG
+591 REQLARILEAVPG
-604 ADPVAAVAA
+604 ADAPADAA
-613 DPRAAAASAASAGL
+613 RQGL

-651 LSAPGGAYAC
+651 LTAPGGAYAC

-697 VTGLLVDTTDPAALG
+697 VTGLLVDTSDPAALG

-721 AAGPHADAAADRARD
+721 AGGPGADAAADRARD

>member
-10 VAHAARILDVMQ
+10 VAQAARILDVMQ

-121 QRTLQQWAGS
+121 QRTLQQWAAS

-138 ALENALLGIRG
+138 ALESALLGVRG
-149 DGARSRLVETV
+149 DGPRARLVETV
-160 GLVRGRI
+160 GLVAGRI
-167 PERVLLRVAQ
+167 PERVLLRLAQ
-177 DAAEGPL
+177 DAREGTL
-184 TRSAAVAALGD
+184 TRAAAVAALGD
-195 RPADE
+195 RPAGE
-200 ATLGIVSDI
+200 ATLAIVSDI

-231 GDHPVA
+231 GDHLRA

-250 HADIDAGLTHVGA
+250 HADIDAGLTQVGA

-269 ATLLVRLGDALVDPA
+269 ATLLVRLGDALVDP
-284 GPAGDAPAAR
+284 PAASD
-294 HVAADGTPTGAG
+294 AL
-306 AGATATSAA
+306 AGAT
-315 AVADRPVDRV
+315 VADRPVDRV

-331 TPDQALASLARVSAG
+331 TADQALASLAQVSTG
-346 EDGHVFAHVPM
+346 RDGHVFAHIPM

-372 AAERGIRRVL
+372 EAERGIRRIL

-439 FGAVDAR
+439 FGGVDER

-468 FPRPELRRDMRRL
+468 FPRPELKRDMRRL

-494 VVAEGI
+494 VIAEGI

-509 DDALLGAD
+509 DDAVLGAD
-517 ADGAPARAFV
+517 AEGAPARAFV
-527 ELDQL
+527 ELDEL
-532 LAGLPEERR
+532 LAALPAERR

-569 ALRARANVLIV
+569 ALRLRANLLIV

-591 REQLTRILEAVPG
+591 REQLARIAEAVPG
-604 ADPVAAVAA
+604 TDPAAAAA
-613 DPRAAAASAASAGL
+613 DPRAAAAAAARHGL

-651 LSAPGGAYAC
+651 LTAPGGAYAC

-697 VTGLLVDTTDPAALG
+697 VTGLLVDTTDPVALG

-721 AAGPHADAAADRARD
+721 AAGPGASAAADRARD
-736 MVARTFTIQAMAGT
+736 MVARTFTIQAMADT
-750 LSRVYRDVAAADDR
+750 LTRVYRDVAAADDR

>member
-10 VAHAARILDVMQ
+10 VAQAARILDVMQ

-65 VFDEAADLA
+65 VFDEAADHA
-74 LVALLDHDTRWIREH
+74 LVALLDHDVRWIREH

-131 APDHLAL
+131 TPEHVAL
-138 ALENALLGIRG
+138 ALENALLGVQG
-149 DGARSRLVETV
+149 DDARSRLVETI
-160 GLVRGRI
+160 GLVPGRI
-167 PERVLLRVAQ
+167 PERVLLRIAP
-177 DAAEGPL
+177 ATAEGPL

-195 RPADE
+195 RPAGE
-200 ATLGIVSDI
+200 ALAALVADI

-231 GDHPVA
+231 GDHPAA

-269 ATLLVRLGDALVDPA
+269 ATLLVRLGDALV
-284 GPAGDAPAAR
+284 APAA
-294 HVAADGTPTGAG
+294 VGGAPADAPGRAV
-306 AGATATSAA
+306 
-315 AVADRPVDRV
+315 VADPLGVDVDVDVADANRPVDRV

-331 TPDQALASLARVSAG
+331 TPDQALGSLARVTAG
-346 EDGHVFAHVPM
+346 EDGHVFAHIPM

-372 AAERGIRRVL
+372 EAERGIRRVL

-424 VVDALDRSGALTRDR
+424 VVDALDRSGALTRDG

-468 FPRPELRRDMRRL
+468 FPRPELKRDMRRL

-509 DDALLGAD
+509 DDAMLGAD
-517 ADGAPARAFV
+517 AEGAPARAFV
-527 ELDQL
+527 ELDDL
-532 LAGLPEERR
+532 LARLPEERR

-569 ALRARANVLIV
+569 ALRSRANLLIV

-591 REQLTRILEAVPG
+591 REQLARILEAVPDPDG
-604 ADPVAAVAA
+604 PADAA
-613 DPRAAAASAASAGL
+613 RHGL

-697 VTGLLVDTTDPAALG
+697 VTGLLVDTADPAELA

-721 AAGPHADAAADRARD
+721 AAGPDADAAADRARD

>member
-10 VAHAARILDVMQ
+10 VAQAARILDVMQ

-74 LVALLDHDTRWIREH
+74 LVALLDHDVRWIREH

-121 QRTLQQWAGS
+121 QRTLQQWAAS
-131 APDHLAL
+131 TPDHLSL
-138 ALENALLGIRG
+138 ALENALLGVRG
-149 DGARSRLVETV
+149 DGARSRLVETI
-160 GLVRGRI
+160 GLVSGRI
-167 PERVLLRVAQ
+167 PERVLLRTAQ
-177 DAAEGPL
+177 DPREGPL
-184 TRSAAVAALGD
+184 TRAAAVAALGD
-195 RPADE
+195 RPAGE

-231 GDHPVA
+231 GDHPAA

-284 GPAGDAPAAR
+284 GASTGTHD
-294 HVAADGTPTGAG
+294 VADTT
-306 AGATATSAA
+306 
-315 AVADRPVDRV
+315 VADRPVDRV
-325 ITLSRG
+325 LTLSRG

-346 EDGHVFAHVPM
+346 DDGHVFAHIPM

-372 AAERGIRRVL
+372 EAERGIRRVL

-424 VVDALDRSGALTRDR
+424 VVDALDRSGALTRDG

-468 FPRPELRRDMRRL
+468 FPRPELKRDMRRL

-509 DDALLGAD
+509 DDAMLGAD

-527 ELDQL
+527 ELDAL
-532 LAGLPEERR
+532 LAGLPAERR

-569 ALRARANVLIV
+569 ALRSRANLLIV
-580 GGDLDAPSPEE
+580 GGDLDAPSAEE
-591 REQLTRILEAVPG
+591 RDQLARILEAVPG
-604 ADPVAAVAA
+604 ADAPADAA
-613 DPRAAAASAASAGL
+613 RHGL

-651 LSAPGGAYAC
+651 LTAPGGAYAC

-697 VTGLLVDTTDPAALG
+697 VTGLLVDTSDPAALG

-721 AAGPHADAAADRARD
+721 AGGPGADAAADRARD

>member
-10 VAHAARILDVMQ
+10 VAQAARILDVMQ

-65 VFDEAADLA
+65 VFDEAADIA
-74 LVALLDHDTRWIREH
+74 LVALLDHDVRWIREH

-131 APDHLAL
+131 TPDHVAL
-138 ALENALLGIRG
+138 ALENALLGVRG
-149 DGARSRLVETV
+149 DGARSRLVETI
-160 GLVRGRI
+160 GLVPGRI
-167 PERVLLRVAQ
+167 PERVLLRIAP
-177 DAAEGPL
+177 DGSEGPL

-195 RPADE
+195 RPAGE
-200 ATLGIVSDI
+200 AILALVSDI

-231 GDHPVA
+231 GDHPA
-237 PERPGL
+237 PPARPGL

-269 ATLLVRLGDALVDPA
+269 ATLLVRLGDALVDPSVA
-284 GPAGDAPAAR
+284 STASRDAEAAT
-294 HVAADGTPTGAG
+294 V
-306 AGATATSAA
+306 
-315 AVADRPVDRV
+315 VDRPVDRV
-325 ITLSRG
+325 LTLSRG
-331 TPDQALASLARVSAG
+331 TPDQALGSLARVAAG
-346 EDGHVFAHVPM
+346 DDGHVFAHIPM

-372 AAERGIRRVL
+372 EAERGIRRVL

-424 VVDALDRSGALTRDR
+424 VVDALDRSGALTRDG

-468 FPRPELRRDMRRL
+468 FPRPELKRDMRRL

-509 DDALLGAD
+509 DDAMLGAD

-527 ELDQL
+527 ELDDL
-532 LAGLPEERR
+532 LRGLPEERR
-541 GLPLVISVGRLAR
+541 DLPLVVSVGRLAR
-554 VKGMASLAHVWAADP
+554 VKGMAQLAHVWAADP
-569 ALRARANVLIV
+569 ALRSRANLLIV
-580 GGDLDAPSPEE
+580 GGDLDAPSEEE
-591 REQLTRILEAVPG
+591 REQLARILDAVPD
-604 ADPVAAVAA
+604 ADGSADAA
-613 DPRAAAASAASAGL
+613 RHGL

-651 LSAPGGAYAC
+651 LAATGGAYAC

-697 VTGLLVDTTDPAALG
+697 VTGLLVDTADPAELA

-721 AAGPHADAAADRARD
+721 AAGPDADAAADRARD

>member
-1 MGIQTSLDQ
+1 
-10 VAHAARILDVMQ
+10 
-22 EADELTVA
+22 
-30 ASRDGGG
+30 DGGG

-65 VFDEAADLA
+65 VFDEAADIA
-74 LVALLDHDTRWIREH
+74 LVALLDHETRWIREH

-112 EGGFPGMLA
+112 DGGFPGMLA
-121 QRTLQQWAGS
+121 QRTLQQWAAS
-131 APDHLAL
+131 TPDHVAL
-138 ALENALLGIRG
+138 ALENALLGVQG
-149 DGARSRLVETV
+149 DDARSRLVETV
-160 GLVRGRI
+160 GLVPGRI
-167 PERVLLRVAQ
+167 PERVLLRIAPA
-177 DAAEGPL
+177 AAEGPL

-195 RPADE
+195 RPAGE
-200 ATLGIVSDI
+200 AILALVSDI

-220 RLAVLDIARQH
+220 RLAVLDIARRD
-231 GDHPVA
+231 GDRGSHAA
-237 PERPGL
+237 PPARPGL

-269 ATLLVRLGDALVDPA
+269 ATLLVRLGNALVDPA
-284 GPAGDAPAAR
+284 GTPTAAPDAAAT
-294 HVAADGTPTGAG
+294 AAD
-306 AGATATSAA
+306 
-315 AVADRPVDRV
+315 DRAVDRV

-331 TPDQALASLARVSAG
+331 TPDQALGSLAHVTAG
-346 EDGHVFAHVPM
+346 DDGHVFAHIPM

-372 AAERGIRRVL
+372 EAERGIRRVL

-424 VVDALDRSGALTRDR
+424 VVDALDRSGALTRDG
-439 FGAVDAR
+439 FGGVDER

-468 FPRPELRRDMRRL
+468 FPRPELKRDMRRL

-509 DDALLGAD
+509 DDAMLGAD
-517 ADGAPARAFV
+517 ADGSPARAFV
-527 ELDQL
+527 QLDDL
-532 LAGLPEERR
+532 LRDLPEERR
-541 GLPLVISVGRLAR
+541 DLPLVISVGRLAR

-569 ALRARANVLIV
+569 ALRSRANLLIV
-580 GGDLDAPSPEE
+580 GGDLDAPSEE
-591 REQLTRILEAVPG
+591 EGEQLARILDALPDADGPAG
-604 ADPVAAVAA
+604 AA
-613 DPRAAAASAASAGL
+613 RHGL

-651 LSAPGGAYAC
+651 LAAAGGAYAC

-697 VTGLLVDTTDPAALG
+697 VTGLLVDTADPGELA

-721 AAGPHADAAADRARD
+721 AAGPDADAAADRARD

>member
-10 VAHAARILDVMQ
+10 VAEAARILDVMQ

-65 VFDEAADLA
+65 VFDEAADHA

-131 APDHLAL
+131 TPDHVAL
-138 ALENALLGIRG
+138 ALENALLGVQG
-149 DGARSRLVETV
+149 DGPRSRLVETV
-160 GLVRGRI
+160 GLVPGRI
-167 PERVLLRVAQ
+167 PERVLLRIAPA
-177 DAAEGPL
+177 AAEGPL

-195 RPADE
+195 RPAGE
-200 ATLGIVSDI
+200 AIAALVADI

-231 GDHPVA
+231 GDHPA
-237 PERPGL
+237 PPERPGL

-284 GPAGDAPAAR
+284 GTVGHAPAAR
-294 HVAADGTPTGAG
+294 DVAATTVP
-306 AGATATSAA
+306 
-315 AVADRPVDRV
+315 DRPVGRV

-331 TPDQALASLARVSAG
+331 TPDQALASLARVTAG
-346 EDGHVFAHVPM
+346 DDGHVFAHIPM

-372 AAERGIRRVL
+372 EAERGIRRVL

-439 FGAVDAR
+439 FGGVDER

-468 FPRPELRRDMRRL
+468 FPRPELKRDMRRL

-509 DDALLGAD
+509 DDAMLGAD

-527 ELDQL
+527 ELDDL
-532 LAGLPEERR
+532 LRGLPEERR
-541 GLPLVISVGRLAR
+541 GLPLVISVGRIAR
-554 VKGMASLAHVWAADP
+554 VKGMAQLAHVWAADP
-569 ALRARANVLIV
+569 ALRSRANLLIV
-580 GGDLDAPSPEE
+580 GGDLDAPTPEE
-591 REQLTRILEAVPG
+591 REQLARILDAVPD
-604 ADPVAAVAA
+604 ADG
-613 DPRAAAASAASAGL
+613 AAAAARHGL

-651 LSAPGGAYAC
+651 LTAPGGAYAC

-697 VTGLLVDTTDPAALG
+697 VTGLLVDTTHPGDLA

-721 AAGPHADAAADRARD
+721 AAGPDADAAADRARD

>member
-10 VAHAARILDVMQ
+10 VAQAARILDVMQ

-121 QRTLQQWAGS
+121 QRTLQQWAAS

-138 ALENALLGIRG
+138 ALESALLGVRG
-149 DGARSRLVETV
+149 DGPRARLVETV
-160 GLVRGRI
+160 GLVAGRI
-167 PERVLLRVAQ
+167 PERVLLRLAQ
-177 DAAEGPL
+177 DAREGTL
-184 TRSAAVAALGD
+184 TRAAAVAALGD
-195 RPADE
+195 RPAGE
-200 ATLGIVSDI
+200 ATLAIVSDI

-231 GDHPVA
+231 GDHLRA

-250 HADIDAGLTHVGA
+250 HADIDAGLTQVGA

-284 GPAGDAPAAR
+284 AASDAL
-294 HVAADGTPTGAG
+294 
-306 AGATATSAA
+306 AGAT
-315 AVADRPVDRV
+315 VADRPVDRV

-331 TPDQALASLARVSAG
+331 TADQALASLAQVSTG
-346 EDGHVFAHVPM
+346 RDGHVFAHIPM

-372 AAERGIRRVL
+372 EAERGIRRIL

-439 FGAVDAR
+439 FGGVDER

-468 FPRPELRRDMRRL
+468 FPRPELKRDMRRL

-494 VVAEGI
+494 VIAEGI

-509 DDALLGAD
+509 DDAVLGAD
-517 ADGAPARAFV
+517 AEGAPARAFV
-527 ELDQL
+527 ELDEL
-532 LAGLPEERR
+532 LAALPAERR

-569 ALRARANVLIV
+569 ALRLRANLLIV

-591 REQLTRILEAVPG
+591 REQLARVAEAVSGTDPAAA
-604 ADPVAAVAA
+604 AD
-613 DPRAAAASAASAGL
+613 DPRAAAVAAARHGL

-651 LSAPGGAYAC
+651 LTAPGGAYAC

-697 VTGLLVDTTDPAALG
+697 VTGLLVDTTDPVALG

-721 AAGPHADAAADRARD
+721 AAGPGASAAADRARD
-736 MVARTFTIQAMAGT
+736 MVARTFTIQAMADT
-750 LSRVYRDVAAADDR
+750 LTRVYRDVAAADDR

>member
-10 VAHAARILDVMQ
+10 VAEAARILDVMQ

-65 VFDEAADLA
+65 VFDEAADHA

-131 APDHLAL
+131 TPDHVAL
-138 ALENALLGIRG
+138 ALENALLGVQG
-149 DGARSRLVETV
+149 DGPRSRLVETV
-160 GLVRGRI
+160 GLVPGRI
-167 PERVLLRVAQ
+167 PERVLLRIAP
-177 DAAEGPL
+177 AAGEGPL

-195 RPADE
+195 RPAGE
-200 ATLGIVSDI
+200 AIAALVADI

-231 GDHPVA
+231 GDHPA
-237 PERPGL
+237 PPERPGL

-284 GPAGDAPAAR
+284 GTVGHAPRGAR
-294 HVAADGTPTGAG
+294 RGRDDGP
-306 AGATATSAA
+306 
-315 AVADRPVDRV
+315 RPPGRPRHHA
-325 ITLSRG
+325 LPRNARPGPRLPRPRHRG
-331 TPDQALASLARVSAG
+331 RRRARLRAI
-346 EDGHVFAHVPM
+346 PM
-357 LGGPRSLPEAWPHRV
+357 LGGPRSLPAAWPHRV
-372 AAERGIRRVL
+372 EAERGIRRVL

-439 FGAVDAR
+439 FGGVDER

-468 FPRPELRRDMRRL
+468 FPRPELKRDMRRL

-509 DDALLGAD
+509 DDAVLGAD

-527 ELDQL
+527 ELDDL
-532 LAGLPEERR
+532 LRGLPEERR
-541 GLPLVISVGRLAR
+541 GLPLVISVGRIAR
-554 VKGMASLAHVWAADP
+554 VKGMAQLAHVWAADP
-569 ALRARANVLIV
+569 ALRSRANLLIV
-580 GGDLDAPSPEE
+580 GGDLDAPTPEE
-591 REQLTRILEAVPG
+591 REQLARSLDAVPD
-604 ADPVAAVAA
+604 ADGPADAA
-613 DPRAAAASAASAGL
+613 RHGL

-651 LSAPGGAYAC
+651 LTAPGGAYAC

-690 ATYVEDG
+690 ATYVVDG
-697 VTGLLVDTTDPAALG
+697 VTGLLVDTTHPGDLA

-721 AAGPHADAAADRARD
+721 AAGPDADAAADRARD

-750 LSRVYRDVAAADDR
+750 LSRVYRDVAAADAR

>member
-10 VAHAARILDVMQ
+10 VAQAARILDVMQ

-65 VFDEAADLA
+65 VFDEAADHA
-74 LVALLDHDTRWIREH
+74 LVALLDHDVRWIREH

-102 AVSGLVAMVV
+102 AVSGLVAMVE

-131 APDHLAL
+131 TPDHVAL
-138 ALENALLGIRG
+138 ALENALLAVRG
-149 DGARSRLVETV
+149 DDARSRLVETI
-160 GLVRGRI
+160 GLVPGRI
-167 PERVLLRVAQ
+167 PERVLLRIAPAV
-177 DAAEGPL
+177 AEGPL

-195 RPADE
+195 RPAGE
-200 ATLGIVSDI
+200 AIAALVADI

-220 RLAVLDIARQH
+220 RLAVLDIARH
-231 GDHPVA
+231 EGDHGSHAA
-237 PERPGL
+237 PAPRAGL

-269 ATLLVRLGDALVDPA
+269 ATLLVRLGDALVAPA
-284 GPAGDAPAAR
+284 DAPGAHADASG
-294 HVAADGTPTGAG
+294 VAADPH
-306 AGATATSAA
+306 AA
-315 AVADRPVDRV
+315 AVDRPVDRV

-331 TPDQALASLARVSAG
+331 TPDQALGSLARVTAG
-346 EDGHVFAHVPM
+346 DDGHVFAHIPM

-372 AAERGIRRVL
+372 EAERGIRRVL

-424 VVDALDRSGALTRDR
+424 VVDALDRSGALTRDG
-439 FGAVDAR
+439 FGGVDER

-468 FPRPELRRDMRRL
+468 FPRPELKRDMRRL

-509 DDALLGAD
+509 DDAMLGAD

-527 ELDQL
+527 ELDHL
-532 LAGLPEERR
+532 LRALPEERR

-569 ALRARANVLIV
+569 ALRSRANLLIV

-591 REQLTRILEAVPG
+591 REQLARILDAVPD
-604 ADPVAAVAA
+604 ADGPADAA
-613 DPRAAAASAASAGL
+613 RHGL

-651 LSAPGGAYAC
+651 LTAPGGAYAC

-697 VTGLLVDTTDPAALG
+697 VTGLLVDTADPGELA

-721 AAGPHADAAADRARD
+721 AGGPGADAAADRARD

>member
-10 VAHAARILDVMQ
+10 VAQAARILDVMQ

-112 EGGFPGMLA
+112 EGGFAGMLA
-121 QRTLQQWAGS
+121 QRTLQQWAAS
-131 APDHLAL
+131 TPDHVAL
-138 ALENALLGIRG
+138 ALENALLGVQG
-149 DGARSRLVETV
+149 DDARSRLVETV
-160 GLVRGRI
+160 GLVPGRI
-167 PERVLLRVAQ
+167 PERVLLRIAPA
-177 DAAEGPL
+177 AAEGPL

-195 RPADE
+195 RPAGE
-200 ATLGIVSDI
+200 AILALVSDI

-220 RLAVLDIARQH
+220 RLAVLDIARRD
-231 GDHPVA
+231 GDHGSHPVPPA
-237 PERPGL
+237 RPGL

-269 ATLLVRLGDALVDPA
+269 ATLLVRLGDALVAPASADAAGSHPAASDPA
-284 GPAGDAPAAR
+284 GAAG
-294 HVAADGTPTGAG
+294 
-306 AGATATSAA
+306 
-315 AVADRPVDRV
+315 RPVDRV

-331 TPDQALASLARVSAG
+331 TPDQALGSLARVTAG
-346 EDGHVFAHVPM
+346 VDGHVFAHIPM

-372 AAERGIRRVL
+372 EAERGIRRVL

-396 DVGTLAAST
+396 DVGTLAASS

-439 FGAVDAR
+439 FGAVDER

-468 FPRPELRRDMRRL
+468 FPRPELKRDMRRL

-494 VVAEGI
+494 VIAEGI

-509 DDALLGAD
+509 DDAMLGAD

-527 ELDQL
+527 ELDDL
-532 LAGLPEERR
+532 LRALPAERR

-569 ALRARANVLIV
+569 ALRSRANLLIV

-591 REQLTRILEAVPG
+591 REQLARILEAAPG
-604 ADPVAAVAA
+604 ADGPADAA
-613 DPRAAAASAASAGL
+613 RHGL

-651 LSAPGGAYAC
+651 LTAPGGAYAC

-697 VTGLLVDTTDPAALG
+697 ATGLLVDTADPGELA

-721 AAGPHADAAADRARD
+721 AAGPGADAAADRARD

>member
-10 VAHAARILDVMQ
+10 VAQAARILDVMQ

-54 TAVAAIHALAQ
+54 TAVAAIHAIAQ

-74 LVALLDHDTRWIREH
+74 LVALLDHDVRWIREH

-131 APDHLAL
+131 TPEHVAL
-138 ALENALLGIRG
+138 ALENALLGVRG
-149 DGARSRLVETV
+149 DDARSRLVETV
-160 GLVRGRI
+160 GLVPGRI
-167 PERVLLRVAQ
+167 PERVLLRIAPSSV
-177 DAAEGPL
+177 EGPL
-184 TRSAAVAALGD
+184 TRAAAVAALGD
-195 RPADE
+195 RPAGE
-200 ATLGIVSDI
+200 AIAALVADI

-220 RLAVLDIARQH
+220 RLAVLDIARH
-231 GDHPVA
+231 DGDHGSHAA
-237 PERPGL
+237 PAARPGL

-269 ATLLVRLGDALVDPA
+269 ATLLVRLGDALVAPV
-284 GPAGDAPAAR
+284 APAAEPG
-294 HVAADGTPTGAG
+294 ADAHAHAPGAVAG
-306 AGATATSAA
+306 AA
-315 AVADRPVDRV
+315 ADRPVDRV

-331 TPDQALASLARVSAG
+331 TPDQALGSLARVTAG
-346 EDGHVFAHVPM
+346 DDGHVFAHIPM

-372 AAERGIRRVL
+372 EAERGIRRVL

-424 VVDALDRSGALTRDR
+424 VVDALDRSGALTRDG
-439 FGAVDAR
+439 FGGVDER

-468 FPRPELRRDMRRL
+468 FPRPELKRDMRRL

-509 DDALLGAD
+509 DDAMLGAD

-527 ELDQL
+527 ELDHL
-532 LAGLPEERR
+532 LRALPEGRR

-569 ALRARANVLIV
+569 ALRSRANLLVV

-591 REQLTRILEAVPG
+591 GEQLARILEAVPD
-604 ADPVAAVAA
+604 ADGPADAA
-613 DPRAAAASAASAGL
+613 RHGL

-651 LSAPGGAYAC
+651 LTAPGGAYAC

-697 VTGLLVDTTDPAALG
+697 VTGLLVDTADPGELA

-721 AAGPHADAAADRARD
+721 AGGPGADAAADRARD

>member
-1 MGIQTSLDQ
+1 MRRHTAPSQEYATRGETSMGIQTSLDQ
-10 VAHAARILDVMQ
+10 VAQAARILDVMQ

-74 LVALLDHDTRWIREH
+74 LVALLDHDVRWIREH

-121 QRTLQQWAGS
+121 QRTLEQWAAS
-131 APDHLAL
+131 TPDHLSL
-138 ALENALLGIRG
+138 ALENALLGVRG
-149 DGARSRLVETV
+149 DGARSRLVETI
-160 GLVRGRI
+160 GLVHGRI
-167 PERVLLRVAQ
+167 PERVLLRTAQ
-177 DAAEGPL
+177 DAHEGPL
-184 TRSAAVAALGD
+184 TRAAAVAALGD
-195 RPADE
+195 RPAGE

-231 GDHPVA
+231 GDHPA
-237 PERPGL
+237 GPERPGL

-269 ATLLVRLGDALVDPA
+269 ATLLVRLGDALVDPT
-284 GPAGDAPAAR
+284 AA
-294 HVAADGTPTGAG
+294 TPGEPTAG
-306 AGATATSAA
+306 APT
-315 AVADRPVDRV
+315 VADRPVDRV
-325 ITLSRG
+325 VTLSRG

-346 EDGHVFAHVPM
+346 DDGHVFAHIPM
-357 LGGPRSLPEAWPHRV
+357 LGGLRSLPEAWPHRV
-372 AAERGIRRVL
+372 EAERGIRRVL

-396 DVGTLAAST
+396 DVGTLAASS
-405 VARELGIPVVF
+405 VARRLGIPVVF

-424 VVDALDRSGALTRDR
+424 VVDALDRSGALTRDG

-468 FPRPELRRDMRRL
+468 FPRPELKRDMRRL

-509 DDALLGAD
+509 DDAMLGAD
-517 ADGAPARAFV
+517 ADGSPARAFV
-527 ELDQL
+527 ELDAL
-532 LAGLPEERR
+532 LAGLPAERR

-569 ALRARANVLIV
+569 ALRARANLLVV
-580 GGDLDAPSPEE
+580 GGDLDAPTPEE
-591 REQLTRILEAVPG
+591 REQLALILEAVPD
-604 ADPVAAVAA
+604 ADGPAEAA
-613 DPRAAAASAASAGL
+613 RHGL

-651 LSAPGGAYAC
+651 LTAAGGAYAC

-712 TGIARALDI
+712 SGIARALDI
-721 AAGPHADAAADRARD
+721 AAGPDADAAADRARD

>member
-10 VAHAARILDVMQ
+10 VAQAARILDVMQ

-65 VFDEAADLA
+65 VFDDAADLA
-74 LVALLDHDTRWIREH
+74 LVALLDHDVRWIREH

-131 APDHLAL
+131 TPDHLSL
-138 ALENALLGIRG
+138 ALENALLGVRG

-160 GLVRGRI
+160 GLVHGRI
-167 PERVLLRVAQ
+167 PERVLLRTAQ
-177 DAAEGPL
+177 DPREGPL
-184 TRSAAVAALGD
+184 TRAAAVAALGD
-195 RPADE
+195 RPAGE

-209 ARGDDEVAAVA
+209 ARGDDQVAAVA

-231 GDHPVA
+231 GDHPAA

-243 TVVQLFL
+243 TIVQLFL

-284 GPAGDAPAAR
+284 GASTGSHD
-294 HVAADGTPTGAG
+294 VAATT
-306 AGATATSAA
+306 
-315 AVADRPVDRV
+315 VADRPVDRV
-325 ITLSRG
+325 LTLSRG

-346 EDGHVFAHVPM
+346 DDGHVFAHIPM

-372 AAERGIRRVL
+372 EAERGIRRVL

-424 VVDALDRSGALTRDR
+424 VVDALDRSGALTRDG

-468 FPRPELRRDMRRL
+468 FPRPELKRDMRRL

-509 DDALLGAD
+509 DDAMLGAD

-527 ELDQL
+527 ELDAL
-532 LAGLPEERR
+532 LAGLPAERR
-541 GLPLVISVGRLAR
+541 ELPLVISVGRLAR

-569 ALRARANVLIV
+569 ALRSRANLLIV
-580 GGDLDAPSPEE
+580 GGDLDAPTTEE
-591 REQLTRILEAVPG
+591 RDQLARMLDAVPG
-604 ADPVAAVAA
+604 AGGPADAA
-613 DPRAAAASAASAGL
+613 RHGL

-651 LSAPGGAYAC
+651 LTAPGGAYAC

-697 VTGLLVDTTDPAALG
+697 VTGLLVDTTDPGELA

-721 AAGPHADAAADRARD
+721 AAGPDADDAADRARD

>member
-10 VAHAARILDVMQ
+10 VAQAARILDVMQ

-74 LVALLDHDTRWIREH
+74 LVALLDHDVRWIREH

-131 APDHLAL
+131 TPDHVAL
-138 ALENALLGIRG
+138 ALENALLGVRG
-149 DGARSRLVETV
+149 DDARSRLVETI
-160 GLVRGRI
+160 GLVPGRI
-167 PERVLLRVAQ
+167 PERVLLRIAPAV
-177 DAAEGPL
+177 AEGPL

-195 RPADE
+195 RPAGE
-200 ATLGIVSDI
+200 AIAALVADI

-269 ATLLVRLGDALVDPA
+269 ATLLVRLGDALV
-284 GPAGDAPAAR
+284 APAAASAGGA
-294 HVAADGTPTGAG
+294 HAG
-306 AGATATSAA
+306 APDA
-315 AVADRPVDRV
+315 ADRPVDRV

-331 TPDQALASLARVSAG
+331 TPDQALGSLARVTAG
-346 EDGHVFAHVPM
+346 DAGHVFAHIPM

-372 AAERGIRRVL
+372 EAERGIRRVL

-424 VVDALDRSGALTRDR
+424 VVDALDRSGALTRDG

-468 FPRPELRRDMRRL
+468 FPRPELKRDMRRL

-500 DVAAIERSR
+500 DVDAIERSR
-509 DDALLGAD
+509 DDAMLGAD

-527 ELDQL
+527 ELDDL
-532 LAGLPEERR
+532 LRDLPEERR

-569 ALRARANVLIV
+569 ALRSRANLLIV

-591 REQLTRILEAVPG
+591 REQLARILDAVPG
-604 ADPVAAVAA
+604 ADIPADAA
-613 DPRAAAASAASAGL
+613 RHGL

-651 LSAPGGAYAC
+651 LTAPGGAYAC

-697 VTGLLVDTTDPAALG
+697 VTGLLVDTADAHALG

-721 AAGPHADAAADRARD
+721 AAGPGAAAAADRARD

-771 S
+771 T